1 MHILPKKLFP
11 PPKIAIP
18 PKMAMMKIYVP
29 FPPHCMD
36 ASERNQETI
45 FVAV

>member
-1 MHILPKKLFP
+1 MHIVTKKLFS

-18 PKMAMMKIYVP
+18 PKMAMMKISVP
-29 FPPHCMD
+29 FPPHFMD